1 MKYIMNF
8 ALEHPYLFTLIM
20 IFVSTWSPIRI
31 IKQYGKPPDEFYL
44 HDGNVK

>member
-8 ALEHPYLFTLIM
+8 ALEQPYLFTLIM

-31 IKQYGKPPDEFYL
+31 IKHYDKPPDE
-44 HDGNVK
+44 HKID